1 MSEPIDPS
9 DRAAIEAIVAKLE
22 AAWNAGDGDAYGAP
36 FSTDADFGTIR
47 AEHFRGRDA
56 IASSHA
62 NIFWTIYAGSVNRHT
77 LESLRLLRPDV
88 ALAHVYAVL
97 DVPSGPLA
105 GRPMA
110 ILRGAHAGSGWL
122 ADRVVPQHGRAAG
135 RYRRQFS
142 VIVTDCSGEDFGTIT
157 RNRPVLGSIA

>member
-36 FSTDADFGTIR
+36 FSTDADFVTIR

-110 ILRGAHAGSGWL
+110 RFSAVLTREAGGWQIASFHNTVAPPGAT
-122 ADRVVPQHGRAAG
+122 AA
-135 RYRRQFS
+135 S
-142 VIVTDCSGEDFGTIT
+142 S
-157 RNRPVLGSIA
+157 A